1 MCKFNTQMK
10 PGTAILSN
18 EGNMTIFHYG
28 DQRIKFRSPNCLE
41 CYIEVKHWDMG
52 YIVVMAQYTGI
63 GIEEEYIDLMPILN
77 NLYIEPDRF
86 LSSIKSIVIV

>member
-1 MCKFNTQMK
+1 
-10 PGTAILSN
+10 
-18 EGNMTIFHYG
+18 
-28 DQRIKFRSPNCLE
+28 
-41 CYIEVKHWDMG
+41 MG

-77 NLYIEPDRF
+77 NLYIESDRF